1 MKIQFPLLC
10 FCFMGGTVPAVFAQ
24 RVQPASIPVSSTNF
38 SLKSARTLDTVIN
51 DDHIVIGSSCI
62 GMDCVN
68 GENFGFHTIRLKENN
83 LRIGFDD
90 TSISAGFSNNDWEL
104 EANESPS
111 GGTNS
116 FAIRDATANRSIFK
130 VMAGA
135 PESSL
140 YISSSGNVGIGTS
153 TPILDVQA
161 TTGDTPGLRLEQNGS
176 VGYGAQTW
184 DVAAN
189 EANFFIRDVTNGS
202 RLPFRIRPNAPTSSL
217 DIDASGN
224 VRIGTSESATAKLHV
239 EGDAYVKE
247 TLYVLNNVSLGLES
261 PSDRKLK
268 TDIREFAN
276 ATALLASLQ
285 PKTYQYNRAKYPD
298 MHFPNSMQ
306 YGLIAQEVEEVL
318 PGLVSDIQHPTGTD
332 FKSVNY
338 VGLIPILVQ
347 GIKEMQGKINSQQHE
362 LEVLRKQLVKMDAI
376 NNRLSQLEAALS
388 STQGTVTNSSR
399 SEK

>member
-1 MKIQFPLLC
+1 
-10 FCFMGGTVPAVFAQ
+10 
-24 RVQPASIPVSSTNF
+24 
-38 SLKSARTLDTVIN
+38 
-51 DDHIVIGSSCI
+51 
-62 GMDCVN
+62 MDCVN